1 MQAVI
6 LTAGQSSRFWP
17 LNKRHKSLNK
27 IMGRPLIW
35 YTLSGLENTGIKEVI
50 IIQSPKREIEDQL
63 KSYKFSNLRI
73 MYVVQPKPVGSG
85 NALCCV
91 QKYLKGRFLLLNA
104 ERIDIAEIIQN
115 YNCSKLFRNISAD
128 RLKSAS
134 NRRFSKIV
142 LFGQKTETPELFGVA
157 RMEKDKI
164 LEIVEKPKPGQ
175 EPSDIKIVGVYLLNP
190 IFFDFYKKVEKGMY
204 DFESTLSIWMKTEE
218 AKIIILKKTEQDT
231 PSLKYPW
238 QLFNFEKYLFD
249 RFLKSKIS
257 PTAIIAKSAVVKG
270 KVFIGERTKV
280 YENAVIKGPCYIGS
294 DCVIGNNSIV
304 REYVNLEEGALI
316 GANSEITRTIF
327 QPDVHTHSGYF
338 GDSVIAENCRFGAGT
353 VTANLRIDRG
363 EIKAIVKGEKIKTKL
378 KKLGVVIGAGTNVGI
393 NTSLMPGVLIGAN
406 VNIGAGS
413 LVSENIED
421 DTIVYPEIKM
431 KKIKK

>member
-17 LNKRHKSLNK
+17 LNQKHKSLNK

-35 YTLSGLENTGIKEVI
+35 YTINGLEKIGIEEVI
-50 IIQSPKREIEDQL
+50 IIQSSKKDIEEQL
-63 KSYKFSNLRI
+63 KNYKFKNLRI
-73 MYVVQPKPVGSG
+73 NYAAQPKPVGSG

-91 QKYLKGRFLLLNA
+91 QKYLKSRFLLLNA
-104 ERIDIAEIIQN
+104 ERIDIAEIAREAKPYPKN
-115 YNCSKLFRNISAD
+115 SL
-128 RLKSAS
+128 
-134 NRRFSKIV
+134 V
-142 LFGQKTETPELFGVA
+142 LFGQKTETPELFGVS

-175 EPSDIKIVGVYLLNP
+175 EPSNIKIVGVYLLDQK
-190 IFFDFYKKVEKGMY
+190 FFEFYKEVEKGMY
-204 DFESTLSIWMKTEE
+204 DFESTLSLWMKTEE
-218 AKIIILKKTEQDT
+218 AKIIILYKTEQDT

-238 QLFNFEKYLFD
+238 QLFSFEKYLFD
-249 RFLKSKIS
+249 RFLKSEIS
-257 PTAIIAKSAVVKG
+257 PTAVIAKSAVIKG
-270 KVFIGERTKV
+270 KVFIGDRTKV
-280 YENAVIKGPCYIGS
+280 YENAVIKGPCYIGN
-294 DCVIGNNSIV
+294 DCAIGNNSIV
-304 REYVNLEEGALI
+304 REDVNLEDNALI

-327 QPDVHTHSGYF
+327 QSDVHTHSGYF

-363 EIKAIVKGEKIKTKL
+363 KIKAVVKGEKIDTKL
-378 KKLGVVIGAGTNVGI
+378 KKLGVIIGAGTNVGI
-393 NTSLMPGVLIGAN
+393 NTSLMPGVLIGTN

-413 LVSENIED
+413 LVSENIKD